1 MPSTVLHVA
10 FALLLAAGLLGSAF
24 DRRAVVVVAAATTFP
39 DLDVFVAL
47 VVESAHRAAFHTL
60 LLPGAVALAVWL
72 DVRREESW
80 LRGRY
85 GDQGVRL
92 AWVALVCYVV
102 AGIGLDAFTALGAN
116 PLYPF
121 YDQFVEIDGTVG
133 YAAGDGVYQTFV
145 NVTTDSAADGAGAGA
160 GGSSGGDAGDGGPNI
175 DVGQQGSTDDVHVAS
190 GVDPQPGPEPRGV
203 ERVFPVVYRGW
214 HVTLILAGALAT
226 WWRLRESDGA
236 GAHSDER

>member
-1 MPSTVLHVA
+1 MPSTVVHIA

-24 DRRAVVVVAAATTFP
+24 DRRAAVVVAVVTTIP
-39 DLDVFVAL
+39 DLDVFVPL

-72 DVRREESW
+72 DVRRGESW

-85 GDQGVRL
+85 GDGVVRL

-102 AGIGLDAFTALGAN
+102 AGVGLDTFTALGAN

-133 YAAGDGVYQTFV
+133 YTAGDGLYQTFV
-145 NVTTDSAADGAGAGA
+145 NVTTESAADGAGVGGSA
-160 GGSSGGDAGDGGPNI
+160 GGNENGGTPSV
-175 DVGQQGSTDDVHVAS
+175 DVGQQGSTDDVHVSS
-190 GVDPQPGPEPRGV
+190 GVDPQPGPEPSGL

-214 HVTLILAGALAT
+214 HVTLILAGGLAT

-236 GAHSDER
+236 GGRSDER